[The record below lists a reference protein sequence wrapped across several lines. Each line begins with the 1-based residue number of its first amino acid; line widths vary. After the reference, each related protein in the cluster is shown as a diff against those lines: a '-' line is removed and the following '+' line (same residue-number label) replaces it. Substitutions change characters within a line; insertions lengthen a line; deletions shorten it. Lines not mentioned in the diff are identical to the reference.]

1 MNKRTRQPGR
11 VEDCGINIEDII
23 QSKRFKG
30 RQDSSRDSTYEMTR
44 GIQHDSEKLQSK
56 LVNAYIDEVQ
66 QHEASHEEMVKMFK

>member
-1 MNKRTRQPGR
+1 
-11 VEDCGINIEDII
+11 
-23 QSKRFKG
+23 
-30 RQDSSRDSTYEMTR
+30 MTR